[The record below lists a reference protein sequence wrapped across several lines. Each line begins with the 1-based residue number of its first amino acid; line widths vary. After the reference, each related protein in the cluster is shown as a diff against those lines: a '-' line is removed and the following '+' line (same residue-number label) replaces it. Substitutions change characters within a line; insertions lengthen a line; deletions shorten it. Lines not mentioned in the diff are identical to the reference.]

1 MYSSNEFDSDDFD
14 QEVRLYTQLYFG
26 NNLEPSQNLQSNSN
40 NNEFSSTDQSNKE
53 LVLQL
58 EKNADM
64 KINEVEK
71 LSNNSRNIH
80 ENKVSCRDDPV
91 ISGSTT
97 PKDMNKLSKK
107 VTPKKKKTQLK
118 IVATKRVK
126 VDITNNTKKS
136 KRKRNP
142 SICSI
147 DSISGREPLDSLY
160 CQIEDER
167 LDFIEELDESHC
179 DKSLLSNKSY
189 NKDNLIEDEPEGKIS
204 EVIKGSQLKKKLQ
217 NKVDIES
224 SDDEI
229 CVLPLNQSD
238 LVQISTVEDCISSS
252 DSSVEIIKCIKQKKI
267 KANKKTKKN
276 SRKEQKNKSPS
287 TDSENDMLEM
297 SPKTPIVFKFGSEI
311 ISTVKKTQQKS
322 RVKKFSK
329 SCVIFS
335 KNRPL
340 TKKTPSCP
348 QWTTEMASLYDSD
361 YSDEF
366 SVEDIHRSQSRNR
379 RLWKICAEDY
389 QGPKKK
395 NLRYFDRCTR
405 CREFGH
411 NVSSCPRTPHC
422 LLCASPDH
430 NRYTCPKRCCL
441 YCGNEPHKICNL
453 TFRSN
458 TCSDGTVPVVP
469 DKPSIR
475 NRYDAYC
482 YNCAKKGHFGHECRF
497 RRYDDSQSSFK
508 KLFCPVSMQIFN
520 YGTVYPFPMNEVV
533 DLNKNDD
540 DIEVVSPEKKKFAT
554 NSPVKN
560 NPNNEVSVVNKAQLD
575 STTTTLLSITP
586 NQVNKFIKR
595 QKLIAK
601 EIGKLIAFKGPPK
614 SVDFAER
621 ILFFLIRSTPNFKH
635 KALIKSFNME
645 QMRSMEHLK
654 PNDTVV
660 NQCRHLQG
668 NNKDSKPVKILIE
681 SACNKSG
688 LSSKA
693 KAKET
698 KIKNDDSNVGRNNCL
713 TQVTPGSPKVSLNY
727 MNYKTKYLPFPLPY
741 SRQAVF
747 KAYQKA
753 LMYFGKKKFL
763 QIVDDT
769 LLYFNGNIP
778 SLYSDPNFFF
788 NFQCLACIA
797 HLQLREENKP
807 SVHKMIS
814 KFRKDLEEL
823 EGDIIDEKLHKVISM
838 SYSKIASPDINDVH
852 RFIELANKYR
862 KEYSKISKTE
872 KRKQKRLKDKK
883 NVQLQK
889 KKRIKKKLKKK
900 LKDEK
905 IAIKKSKNGS

>member
-1 MYSSNEFDSDDFD
+1 MYSSNEFDSDDLD

-26 NNLEPSQNLQSNSN
+26 NNLEPIQNLQSYSN
-40 NNEFSSTDQSNKE
+40 NNEFSSIDQSNKE

-71 LSNNSRNIH
+71 LSNNFRNIH
-80 ENKVSCRDDPV
+80 ENKDNPF

-107 VTPKKKKTQLK
+107 VTPKEKKTQLK
-118 IVATKRVK
+118 IVASKRVK
-126 VDITNNTKKS
+126 VDIANNTKKC

-147 DSISGREPLDSLY
+147 DSISGREPLDNLY
-160 CQIEDER
+160 CQIDDER
-167 LDFIEELDESHC
+167 LDFIEELEESHC
-179 DKSLLSNKSY
+179 DKSFLANRSY
-189 NKDNLIEDEPEGKIS
+189 NKDNLIEDEPDSKIS

-229 CVLPLNQSD
+229 CVLPLNQSN
-238 LVQISTVEDCISSS
+238 VIQISTVEDSISSS

-267 KANKKTKKN
+267 KTNKKKKKN
-276 SRKEQKNKSPS
+276 SRNEQKKSPS

-311 ISTVKKTQQKS
+311 ISTVEKKHQKS

-348 QWTTEMASLYDSD
+348 QWTPEMASLYDSD

-411 NVSSCPRTPHC
+411 NVSTCPRTPHC

-430 NRYTCPKRCCL
+430 NRYNCPKRCCL
-441 YCGNEPHKICNL
+441 Y
-453 TFRSN
+453 TS
-458 TCSDGTVPVVP
+458 GTVPVVP

-497 RRYDDSQSSFK
+497 RRFDDSQSSFK
-508 KLFCPVSMQIFN
+508 KFCPVSMQTFN
-520 YGTVYPFPMNEVV
+520 YNTVYPFPNNEVV
-533 DLNKNDD
+533 DLNNDD
-540 DIEVVSPEKKKFAT
+540 DIEVGSPAKKFAT

-560 NPNNEVSVVNKAQLD
+560 NPNNEVSIVNKAQLD
-575 STTTTLLSITP
+575 STTTLLSITP
-586 NQVNKFIKR
+586 NQVNKFIER
-595 QKLIAK
+595 QKLIAN
-601 EIGKLIAFKGPPK
+601 EIGKLVKSGLESITLKEEEYKIAFKGPPK

-660 NQCRHLQG
+660 NQCKNLQG
-668 NNKDSKPVKILIE
+668 NYKDGKPVKILIE
-681 SACNKSG
+681 SACSKSG
-688 LSSKA
+688 LASKA
-693 KAKET
+693 KAKGT
-698 KIKNDDSNVGRNNCL
+698 KVKKEDSNVGRNDCS
-713 TQVTPGSPKVSLNY
+713 TQVTPGSPKVSLSY
-727 MNYKTKYLPFPLPY
+727 MNYKRKFLPFPLPY

-753 LMYFGKKKFL
+753 LMYFGKKRFL

-778 SLYSDPNFFF
+778 SLYPDPYFFF

-807 SVHKMIS
+807 SVHRMIS
-814 KFRKDLEEL
+814 KSRQDLEAL
-823 EGDIIDEKLHKVISM
+823 EGDIIDEKLHKAISM
-838 SYSKIASPDINDVH
+838 SYSKIASPDINDID
-852 RFIELANKYR
+852 RFIELANKYK
-862 KEYSKISKTE
+862 KEYSKTSRTE
-872 KRKQKRLKDKK
+872 KRKQKRLKDKN

-889 KKRIKKKLKKK
+889 RRRIKKKMKKK

-905 IAIKKSKNGS
+905 VVVKKSKNGS